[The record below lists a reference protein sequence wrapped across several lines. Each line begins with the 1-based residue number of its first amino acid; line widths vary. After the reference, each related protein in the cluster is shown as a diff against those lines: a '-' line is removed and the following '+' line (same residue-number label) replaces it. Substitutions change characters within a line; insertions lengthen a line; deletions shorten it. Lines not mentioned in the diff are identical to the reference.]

1 MFVNSRT
8 NVHKEKAKVKCKNN
22 AWNIKTKYS
31 ENRGCINQKKK
42 TGNAIPFKF
51 FFINLTL
58 SFTTLLLSFLLSFFS
73 ALFSMIF
80 FLSQMR

>member
-31 ENRGCINQKKK
+31 ENRGCI
-42 TGNAIPFKF
+42 
-51 FFINLTL
+51 
-58 SFTTLLLSFLLSFFS
+58 
-73 ALFSMIF
+73 
-80 FLSQMR
+80 